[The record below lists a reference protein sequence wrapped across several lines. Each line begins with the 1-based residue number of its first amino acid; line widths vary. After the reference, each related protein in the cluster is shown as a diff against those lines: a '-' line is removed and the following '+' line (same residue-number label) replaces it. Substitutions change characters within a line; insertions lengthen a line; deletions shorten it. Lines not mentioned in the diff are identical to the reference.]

1 MSWGQPLSLADVDQL
16 VQTLGPLTEEQLKTL
31 RAQLCPG
38 DVSVGDTLEDVL
50 RYWIDQIPRD
60 VYWSR
65 NYSLLFLKAKVQ
77 YRSCSVRASIAMWFV
92 F

>member
-1 MSWGQPLSLADVDQL
+1 MSGEQPLSLADVDQL

-50 RYWIDQIPRD
+50 RYWIENESNPTR
-60 VYWSR
+60 R
-65 NYSLLFLKAKVQ
+65 LLEQKLQALVPESQ
-77 YRSCSVRASIAMWFV
+77 GTV
-92 F
+92 

>member
-1 MSWGQPLSLADVDQL
+1 MATPVQSAMSAGQPLSLADVDQL

-50 RYWIDQIPRD
+50 RYWIEHESTPTRP
-60 VYWSR
+60 
-65 NYSLLFLKAKVQ
+65 LLQQKLQALVPE
-77 YRSCSVRASIAMWFV
+77 SEGTV
-92 F
+92 